1 MSKGGDRSRGV
12 MHTGIDHS
20 GPPTSHAQ
28 MFRRSWSRLRLPIPR
43 SYIAKASSSS
53 SAPAAPS
60 AASASP
66 HSAPVPGSPA
76 RPPAVVARSR
86 SPCGRRTPPRPK
98 PLPATPHRRDRA
110 PQNCRA
116 VFDMRLARPVSP
128 QNSLVFR
135 FRVETP
141 LEHRRAL
148 RRRFDHDPTPPLSPL
163 QATES
168 PGPVR
173 PPYRSSAFSSAS
185 PARRSRLSRRKATR
199 FAVKETETA
208 DEHMPR
214 IAGRCRVSA
223 VGADNK
229 TRFAFALR
237 AVSRMRAVDQDI

>member
-12 MHTGIDHS
+12 MHTRIDRS
-20 GPPTSHAQ
+20 GPKRRTHKCLVGRGHGSGSRCSVRTSPKHRPPLLRPP
-28 MFRRSWSRLRLPIPR
+28 RRAPP
-43 SYIAKASSSS
+43 
-53 SAPAAPS
+53 APARTAP
-60 AASASP
+60 
-66 HSAPVPGSPA
+66 PVPGSPA

-110 PQNCRA
+110 PQNRRA

-185 PARRSRLSRRKATR
+185 PARRSSVIAPKGNPVRSERDRNRR
-199 FAVKETETA
+199 
-208 DEHMPR
+208 
-214 IAGRCRVSA
+214 
-223 VGADNK
+223 
-229 TRFAFALR
+229 
-237 AVSRMRAVDQDI
+237 